1 MKKNYSFIIVLIIIL
16 FNPLFLF
23 AHGED
28 KAGPNGGFIRMPGA
42 YHTELIPDGKNKLKV
57 YLLDLQWKNPSLM
70 KSKVSISYSGKSKE
84 TATCKPE
91 QNFYLCSFPESVDL
105 TAKGNLKVSSQ
116 REGQEGM
123 EVSYPLPLKLEI
135 PATKPEGHGSHH

>member
-1 MKKNYSFIIVLIIIL
+1 MKKNDCLIALVTVLL
-16 FNPLFLF
+16 NPLFVF

-57 YLLDLQWKNPSLM
+57 YLLNMQWKNPSLVN
-70 KSKVSISYSGKSKE
+70 SRVSISYSGKSTA

-91 QNFYLCSFPESVDL
+91 RNFYLCSFPESVDL
-105 TAKGNLKVSSQ
+105 TEKGNLKVLSQ
-116 REGQEGM
+116 REGQEGI
-123 EVSYPLPLKLEI
+123 EVSYPIPFKLE
-135 PATKPEGHGSHH
+135 PAAAKQEDHSGHH